1 MKNVIDVKEYE
12 NMSIVNKDKIENV
25 VLETGV
31 SGLMAFPFT
40 CAATVAV
47 GVVAPSYAIPA
58 LVVMQS
64 VLMAAAAENSISRQ
78 RKK

>member
-1 MKNVIDVKEYE
+1 
-12 NMSIVNKDKIENV
+12 MSVVNKDKLENV

-47 GVVAPSYAIPA
+47 GTVAPAYALPA

-64 VLMAAAAENSISRQ
+64 VVMAAAAKDSVSRQ
-78 RKK
+78 QEKQ